1 MREFRFGNK
10 GQTSISINTNNP
22 TLTSIMIGIIN
33 SATLTQ
39 PIYNASSDSE
49 EDINIDNSA
58 DDDDDHSI
66 ELLDTESSSPPPAPM
81 HENIP
86 PTRYRTSFYH
96 DVPIGA
102 TANKPQCEIF
112 SSGYAYDDDAH
123 EDEEEDIS
131 LEPWNAM
138 KWDAYMK
145 MKAANNMDDREM
157 LKLPSHEEDRLEN
170 IKYLQSKGAC
180 VIVDKKTSSQ
190 YIELFPPPWKKE
202 EVVDQVNTAQ
212 EEEDVSPAVTQD
224 SDDESSIHEEAVH
237 FEDCGDI
244 EDSNSTVATLDDIQE
259 EGSAKR
265 KNDDDEDDDGGISK
279 RRKVADNSPQP
290 QWPWLIVDR
299 IVHVQSRTG
308 PRQNRPGGLGRI
320 TKVYTAEENSITHVD
335 VRYVESE
342 HGIRD
347 SHIPIQFV
355 SDRNDLSL
363 QIKSGSRSMRRVT
376 IKTDYEFTQP
386 IAFEWRG
393 SIFDECELQ
402 YVHVEV
408 L

>member
-22 TLTSIMIGIIN
+22 TLTSIMIGVN

-49 EDINIDNSA
+49 EDIDIDNSA
-58 DDDDDHSI
+58 IDDSI
-66 ELLDTESSSPPPAPM
+66 ELLDTESSSPTPAPM

-102 TANKPQCEIF
+102 TATKPQCEIF

-131 LEPWNAM
+131 RIEPWNAM
-138 KWDAYMK
+138 KWDDYMK

-157 LKLPSHEEDRLEN
+157 LELPSHEEDRLEN

-190 YIELFPPPWKKE
+190 YIELFPPPRKKE
-202 EVVDQVNTAQ
+202 EVVDQV
-212 EEEDVSPAVTQD
+212 EDVSPAVTQD
-224 SDDESSIHEEAVH
+224 SDDESIHEEAVH

-244 EDSNSTVATLDDIQE
+244 EDSNSAIATLDDIQE

-265 KNDDDEDDDGGISK
+265 KNDDDDDDDNITK

-290 QWPWLIVDR
+290 PWLIIDR
-299 IVHVQSRTG
+299 MVHVLERAG
-308 PRQNRPGGLGRI
+308 LGFRPGGIGRI
-320 TKVYTAEENSITHVD
+320 TKVTAEENGITHVD
-335 VRYVESE
+335 VRYVQSE
-342 HGIRD
+342 HKIRD
-347 SHIPIQFV
+347 RHIPIQFV
-355 SDRNDLSL
+355 RDRNELSL

-376 IKTDYEFTQP
+376 IKSDYEFTQP

-402 YVHVEV
+402 
-408 L
+408 LFMLKCFKINS